1 MSTSVR
7 PTSRRPH
14 PRRTTPADHG
24 ARVAIFALLDR
35 IQQGRI
41 TVEDPVGTRTFGPPD
56 SDLAVTVSVP
66 AVATYRAVLLRGSA
80 GMGEAYVDGW
90 WDCDDLPTLVRILAR
105 NLPRLDR
112 VRNGIGRFVSPAT
125 DLVRRLRP
133 EDPQR
138 DRLNIS
144 AHYDL
149 GNEFFELFLDDTM
162 MYSSAWFA
170 DPADTLGDAS
180 TAKLERLCAKLDL
193 GPDDHVVEIG
203 TGWGGFAVHAAR
215 EHGCR
220 VTTTTISVEQ
230 ELYARQRVTAE
241 GLDHLVTVL
250 GDDYRELTG
259 TYDALVSIEM
269 IEAVDWREHDRFF
282 ATCGQLLRPGGRMAL
297 QAIVLPD
304 QRYERAKTTQDF
316 IKRYVFPGGCLP
328 SVEAMV
334 RSTAR
339 TTDLAL
345 VGLEDMGQHYAMTL
359 ARWRERLFKQ
369 EARLGDLEV
378 DEAFLRLWDFYF
390 AYCEGA
396 FAERYVSVVQ
406 ATFARPDW
414 RPATST
420 ASGR

>member
-1 MSTSVR
+1 MTSSVR
-7 PTSRRPH
+7 PTSRRSLPDSV
-14 PRRTTPADHG
+14 RPADRA
-24 ARVAIFALLDR
+24 ARAAIHALLRRIDR
-35 IQQGRI
+35 GRV
-41 TVEDPVGTRTFGPPD
+41 TLVDPLGTRTFGPD
-56 SDLAVTVSVP
+56 GSDLAATVTVHGL
-66 AVATYRAVLLRGSA
+66 AAYREVLARGSS
-80 GMGEAYVDGW
+80 GMGAAYVDGW

-105 NLPRLDR
+105 NLPRLDNM
-112 VRNGIGRFVSPAT
+112 RNGVDRVVSPAT
-125 DLVRRLRP
+125 DLIRRLRP
-133 EDPQR
+133 EDPNR

-162 MYSSAWFA
+162 MYSSAWFS
-170 DPADTLGDAS
+170 DPAATLVDAS
-180 TAKLERLCAKLDL
+180 TAKLDRICAKLDL

-215 EHGCR
+215 NHGCR
-220 VTTTTISVEQ
+220 VTTTTISAEQ
-230 ELYARQRVTAE
+230 ERFARQRVADE

-250 GDDYRELTG
+250 GDDYRDLTG

-282 ATCGQLLRPGGRMAL
+282 ATCGRLLRPEGRMAV

-316 IKRYVFPGGCLP
+316 IKQHVFPGGCLP

-334 RSTAR
+334 RSTSR
-339 TTDLAL
+339 SSDLAL
-345 VGLEDMGQHYAMTL
+345 TDLEDMGSHYATTL

-369 EARLGDLEV
+369 EAGLGDIGV
-378 DEAFLRLWDFYF
+378 DETFLRLWDFYF
-390 AYCEGA
+390 SYCEGA

-406 ATFARPDW
+406 AVFARPDW
-414 RPATST
+414 RPTAT
-420 ASGR
+420 AGWDR